1 MIMSVEPE
9 KETVADAKRKALK
22 KLSDDR
28 VKHWPNTLQAT
39 RDKKESFKV
48 DRLAMVRSSR
58 APPRRARARACFP
71 PVPPPPRGEIA
82 RAAGERTRTHARAR
96 APSLARAQEEKERQE
111 IDRKEAQ
118 LQKEM
123 RISAIKRANTIL
135 YEQTDKMKNLRSQQ
149 MYCDVLADRA
159 EQAEEKR
166 LMKTWDAERERAHHE
181 QMLAQITES
190 EARERAEVE
199 ARAAKNREIAEMQ
212 QLQLGEYRQLYV
224 RRLQQEK
231 EEAEE
236 LLKKA
241 EEDVLEDHERAAE
254 RSLKARM
261 QCEEMTLA
269 NSHLK
274 GLRSELQQ
282 AEAREEAK
290 RKEDLRKQ
298 EALNNARMTLE
309 KNRFETRQ
317 AIRQRMIDR
326 ACEDLA
332 RIKNTE
338 EVRLEKQAREKRE
351 QEDALE
357 ALRAERAARQAAAI
371 DRSRQMQLQLKAEKR
386 RAEREQTAAMVTHW
400 KAKNEA
406 IEKEEAEETA
416 RAASRTSRSARRR
429 RRRCTRC
436 ARARRARRPRGS
448 RPTSRRSR

>member
-1 MIMSVEPE
+1 
-9 KETVADAKRKALK
+9 
-22 KLSDDR
+22 
-28 VKHWPNTLQAT
+28 
-39 RDKKESFKV
+39 
-48 DRLAMVRSSR
+48 
-58 APPRRARARACFP
+58 
-71 PVPPPPRGEIA
+71 
-82 RAAGERTRTHARAR
+82 
-96 APSLARAQEEKERQE
+96 
-111 IDRKEAQ
+111 
-118 LQKEM
+118 M

-166 LMKTWDAERERAHHE
+166 LMKTWEQERERAHHE
-181 QMLAQITES
+181 AMLSQITES
-190 EARERAEVE
+190 EAREKAETE

-231 EEAEE
+231 EEGEL

-338 EVRLEKQAREKRE
+338 EVRLEKQMQEKRE

-406 IEKEEAEETA
+406 IEKEEAEETG
-416 RAASRTSRSARRR
+416 ARRLKNLEIR
-429 RRRCTRC
+429 ATQE
-436 ARARRARRPRGS
+436 AQMHEVRARKAGEKAARLAADEQTLAVMLEDDERFKAVAADELAKAVAEGKRTHMIERALNAKDVTLLAATGS
-448 RPTSRRSR
+448 RV

>member
-1 MIMSVEPE
+1 M
-9 KETVADAKRKALK
+9 
-22 KLSDDR
+22 
-28 VKHWPNTLQAT
+28 
-39 RDKKESFKV
+39 KKESFKA
-48 DRLAMVRSSR
+48 DRMAM
-58 APPRRARARACFP
+58 
-71 PVPPPPRGEIA
+71 
-82 RAAGERTRTHARAR
+82 
-96 APSLARAQEEKERQE
+96 EEKERQE

-190 EARERAEVE
+190 EARERAE
-199 ARAAKNREIAEMQ
+199 
-212 QLQLGEYRQLYV
+212 
-224 RRLQQEK
+224 
-231 EEAEE
+231 
-236 LLKKA
+236 
-241 EEDVLEDHERAAE
+241 
-254 RSLKARM
+254 LKARM

-282 AEAREEAK
+282 AEAREEAN

-357 ALRAERAARQAAAI
+357 ALRAERAARQGAAI

-406 IEKEEAEETA
+406 IEKEEAEETGARRLKNLEIRATQEAQMHEVRARKAGEKAARLAADEQTLAVMLEDDERFKAVASDELAKA
-416 RAASRTSRSARRR
+416 RAEGKGVHMIE
-429 RRRCTRC
+429 
-436 ARARRARRPRGS
+436 RALNAKDVTLLAATGS
-448 RPTSRRSR
+448 RV